1 MSWTQTK
8 GMSPSLRLTRLKNM
22 KNDEFI
28 ALTPGLLRHPARVI
42 SRRHRQAAPG
52 ADASAFQGRL
62 GAQVA
67 LLQSPILP
75 AANPA
80 YPQQREFYNLPVDN
94 THTRL
99 LWGSGGAGYERAVRD
114 TVPLIPPKPAKN
126 RVTLCKCHSPKWLR
140 DPHGAAPGICVHQ
153 CSSVVNPLR
162 LRLRLCRAGSVCGFF
177 AFDSDFGFP
186 APPGCA
192 FASWRLCVAG
202 HLLD

>member
-1 MSWTQTK
+1 
-8 GMSPSLRLTRLKNM
+8 MSPSLRLTRLKSM

-28 ALTPGLLRHPARVI
+28 ALTPGLLRHHTRAI
-42 SRRHRQAAPG
+42 SRHHRQAAPG

-99 LWGSGGAGYERAVRD
+99 RWGPREGRVQGWSNRRPEGGDLARQAGFRGDAETQTTALNRYSNTTIEYMSSLGTTASTPSAVRVKGRLRFSGCRVALV
-114 TVPLIPPKPAKN
+114 TPLI
-126 RVTLCKCHSPKWLR
+126 RHRTLMSCK
-140 DPHGAAPGICVHQ
+140 GITSRRTVQ
-153 CSSVVNPLR
+153 GPVME
-162 LRLRLCRAGSVCGFF
+162 
-177 AFDSDFGFP
+177 
-186 APPGCA
+186 
-192 FASWRLCVAG
+192 
-202 HLLD
+202 